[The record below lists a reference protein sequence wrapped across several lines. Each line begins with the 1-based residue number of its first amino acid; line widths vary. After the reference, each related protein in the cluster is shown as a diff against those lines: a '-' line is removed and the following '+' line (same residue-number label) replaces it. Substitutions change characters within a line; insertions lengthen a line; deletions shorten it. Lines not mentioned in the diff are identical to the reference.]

1 VAQVNRAVVLGAG
14 GLLGRHLV
22 DELVMRGILCVSY
35 PRASC
40 PIDDLER
47 VRVAVSG
54 ASHVF
59 NAAAWT
65 DVDGAEVNAELA
77 FRANAYG
84 AENVARAAAEVGATV
99 VHVSTDFV
107 FAGDLEGRGYDEFD
121 ATAPKSVYA
130 RSKRAGEILVEKL
143 NPRHHV
149 VRVQGLYGFGGKSFS
164 SRLRSLLMNH
174 APNIRLD
181 NERRVQPTS
190 AVEAAAALC
199 NIAAS
204 DRFGYWHA
212 SCRGS
217 TTWHRFALHM
227 ARRLNLVPDWS
238 AVSTASLALAAHRP
252 FNCVLQHRRLEM
264 CDLPL
269 LPPWE
274 EALDDYLATEEKRA

>member
-1 VAQVNRAVVLGAG
+1 MKRAVVLGAG
-14 GLLGRHLV
+14 GLLGLHLV
-22 DELVMRGILCVSY
+22 DELVLRGILVVSY

-47 VRVAVSG
+47 VRVAVAG

-65 DVDGAEVNAELA
+65 DVDGAEVNVDQA
-77 FRANAYG
+77 FRANAFG
-84 AENVARAAAEVGATV
+84 AENVARAALEVGAAV
-99 VHVSTDFV
+99 IHVSTDFV
-107 FAGDLEGRGYDEFD
+107 FDGALEGRGYDEFD
-121 ATAPKSVYA
+121 APAPKSVYA
-130 RSKRAGEILVEKL
+130 RSKRAGELLVEKV
-143 NPRHHV
+143 NPKHHV

-164 SRLRSLLMNH
+164 SRMRSLLLNH
-174 APNIRLD
+174 APGIRLD

-199 NIAAS
+199 NIAES

-217 TTWHRFALHM
+217 TTWHRYALQM
-227 ARRLNLVPDWS
+227 ARRLNVVPEWS

-252 FNCVLQHRRLEM
+252 FNCVLAHRRLEM

-269 LPPWE
+269 LPTWE
-274 EALDDYLATEEKRA
+274 EALDDYLATEEKRP